1 VIVALASATSTPAL
15 WFITRGTGITALIL
29 LTIVMALGVANVR
42 RLRTASIPRF
52 VLDAVHRNAALLAVS
67 FVAAHIITTLL
78 DSYVS
83 IDPIAAII
91 PFASAYKPLWIGL
104 GAVSLDLLFAVMVTS
119 LLRRRLGHRVW
130 RATHWLAYGSWPVA
144 LFHSLGAGTD
154 ASSRW
159 MLALAAGCTLTVLG
173 AVAVRVAGSY
183 DDDEL
188 ALASPSPRRPA
199 RVTPSWSSR

>member
-1 VIVALASATSTPAL
+1 MALAAASSTNVL
-15 WFITRGTGITALIL
+15 WFITRGTGVVSLVL

-67 FVAAHIITTLL
+67 FVAVHVITTLL
-78 DSYVS
+78 DPYVS
-83 IDPIAAII
+83 INPLAAVV

-104 GAVSLDLLFAVMVTS
+104 GAVSLDLLFAVMITS

-173 AVAVRVAGSY
+173 AVAVRMSGTY
-183 DDDEL
+183 DDD
-188 ALASPSPRRPA
+188 APARSSARPPRSPRVSA
-199 RVTPSWSSR
+199 SWSSR